1 MIRRFISVI
10 RDTPRGWL
18 IPLAF
23 AGAFHIVGSVCVFA
37 IGRLGLIPSQFDR
50 SGLGEF
56 AADSFV
62 YQQDIANLSDKLS
75 RDGPGA
81 WLLAVAPL
89 HVKLYSLSHSIF
101 GHWTA
106 PNVLTVEPLNLVYYL
121 AALFLVFKLSER
133 LFGRLSAALATTIV
147 ALWPSFFL
155 HTTQFLRDPL
165 LNVAILLLVWAI
177 SGWLAENY
185 SWRQSAM
192 TIAPAVLAVLT
203 IWIVRMAMWDI
214 VRAVTALGLFLL
226 VLRLVH
232 ERRWLR
238 GNIINAIVLSG
249 AILLIPLFEPLLG
262 SMQRREVGGPQ
273 PTLAQASANLT
284 PWERMSVRRHGFVV
298 EFSSAGSNIDEGVQ
312 FKNKMDVVRYLPR
325 AGAIGLFAPFPN
337 MWFVKGSQVGSA
349 GRLVAAFETSFT
361 YVLELLALI
370 CLWQMRKNLTVW
382 LLVGTLVFGVTALG
396 LIVLNIGAFYR
407 LRYPYWM
414 LIVVLA
420 TGAVKTMRN
429 HARVVPTAMRE
440 TSSFIEIQSFKSG
453 ILNH

>member
-1 MIRRFISVI
+1 VIRRFISII

-50 SGLGEF
+50 SGLGKF

-177 SGWLAENY
+177 SGWL
-185 SWRQSAM
+185 
-192 TIAPAVLAVLT
+192 
-203 IWIVRMAMWDI
+203 
-214 VRAVTALGLFLL
+214 TALGLFLL

-273 PTLAQASANLT
+273 PTLAQTSADLT
-284 PWERMSVRRHGFVV
+284 TWERISVRRHGFVV
-298 EFSSAGSNIDEGVQ
+298 EFSSAGSNIDEGVE
-312 FKNKMDVVRYLPR
+312 FKNKMDAVRYLPR
-325 AGAIGLFAPFPN
+325 AAAIGLFAPFPN

-349 GRLVAAFETSFT
+349 GRLVSAFETSFT

-370 CLWQMRKNLTVW
+370 CLWQMRRNLTVW

-407 LRYPYWM
+407 LRCPYWM

-420 TGAVKTMRN
+420 TGAVKTMRS